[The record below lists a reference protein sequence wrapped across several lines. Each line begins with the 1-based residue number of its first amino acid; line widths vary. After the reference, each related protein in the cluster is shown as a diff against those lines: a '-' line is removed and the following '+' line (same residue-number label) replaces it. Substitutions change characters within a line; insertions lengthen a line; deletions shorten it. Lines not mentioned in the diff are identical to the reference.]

1 MKQKE
6 VKTMYSEKLSKII
19 IKSIMAKDLSE
30 SEQSSVTIDELYLVN
45 SNEIYRGY
53 FYTADEGQH
62 YNNILLIGYSIKT
75 EKYYFLSDTWSDV
88 LILQIF
94 GHDKIN
100 IDIPAELNCFRLF
113 GFHNPYTIK
122 LIQSTIWL
130 SNEER
135 EEKEVE

>member
-6 VKTMYSEKLSKII
+6 VKTMYSEKLSQII
-19 IKSIMAKDLSE
+19 IKSIMAKDLPE
-30 SEQSSVTIDELYLVN
+30 SEQSSITIDELYLVN
-45 SNEIYRGY
+45 SNGIYKGY
-53 FYTADEGQH
+53 FYTEDEEQH
-62 YNNILLIGYSIKT
+62 YNHILVIGYSVKT
-75 EKYYFLSDTWSDV
+75 KKYYFLSDAQSDV

-94 GHDKIN
+94 NHDKIN
-100 IDIPAELNCFRLF
+100 IDIPSELNCFRLF

>member
-1 MKQKE
+1 
-6 VKTMYSEKLSKII
+6 MYSEKLSQII
-19 IKSIMAKDLSE
+19 IKAIMAKDLPE
-30 SEQSSVTIDELYLVN
+30 NEQNKITIDELYLVN

-53 FYTADEGQH
+53 FYTGDEEQH
-62 YNNILLIGYSIKT
+62 YNNILVIGYSVKT
-75 EKYYFLSDTWSDV
+75 KKYYFLSDTWTDV

-100 IDIPAELNCFRLF
+100 MDIPAELNCFRLF
-113 GFHNPYTIK
+113 GFHKPYTIK